1 MANSQSVS
9 KGNGASKRMSNP
21 KHGITRARSWKQ
33 GQIRKAK
40 HIAANLA
47 LHKEKVEYGGL
58 GRRERRRI
66 ESGVRAA

>member
-9 KGNGASKRMSNP
+9 KGNGASTRMSNP
-21 KHGITRARSWKQ
+21 KHGITRARSWTRGKVRS
-33 GQIRKAK
+33 GK
-40 HIAANLA
+40 HTAANFA
-47 LHKEKVEYGGL
+47 LHQEKVANGGL